1 MPQARPKSAPALAS
15 MTGFARA
22 EGQAAGISWVW
33 EVKSV
38 NGRGLDVRNR
48 LAAGAE
54 HLEGAVR
61 QACAHHFK
69 RGNLSVQLTL
79 TRTDGQ
85 AKLRLNRELLDQ
97 LIRLHDEF
105 RGRVDDAPPRLDT
118 LLGVRGVVEAGDE
131 IEGEEAR
138 MARDAALLK
147 SLETALARMET
158 ARRDEGARLAPVL
171 ASLVDE
177 IARLVD
183 EAEAN
188 AALQPAQIKA
198 RFQAQIAELMGQ
210 IPLPGEDR
218 LTQEIVLL
226 ASKADV
232 REELDR
238 LKAHVGSAR
247 QMLAEGGA
255 IGRRLDFLC
264 QELNREANTTCSKA
278 ADLALTR
285 TGLALKS
292 AVEQLREQVQN
303 VE

>member
-1 MPQARPKSAPALAS
+1 MSPARPKSAPALAS

-22 EGQAAGISWVW
+22 QGQAEGVTWVW

-38 NGRGLDVRNR
+38 NGRGLDVRGR

-54 HLEGAVR
+54 HLDGAVR

-85 AKLRLNRELLDQ
+85 ANLRLNRDLLDR

-105 RGRVDDAPPRLDT
+105 KGRVDGAPPRLDA
-118 LLGVRGVVEAGDE
+118 LLGVRGVIEAGDE
-131 IEGEEAR
+131 IETEEVRA
-138 MARDAALLK
+138 ARDAILLK
-147 SLETALARMET
+147 SLETSLDRLES
-158 ARRDEGARLAPVL
+158 ARRDEGARLTPVL
-171 ASLVDE
+171 VGLIDE
-177 IARLVD
+177 IERLVD
-183 EAEAN
+183 DAEAN

-198 RFQAQIAELMGQ
+198 RFQAQIGELMGQ
-210 IPLPGEDR
+210 IPLPGEER
-218 LTQEIVLL
+218 LMQEVVLL
-226 ASKADV
+226 AAKADV

-238 LKAHVGSAR
+238 LKAHIGSAR